1 LHLLDREQAQ
11 HKAGIQLA
19 HGGLFF
25 PQGGWVHPPA
35 LCQWQATHPLIE
47 VLTHHEALEL
57 HRLDDQ
63 WQARA
68 DDRLLASASVVVL
81 AGAAEIKRFPFTADV
96 PLKRIRGQITRL
108 AQTPA

>member
-1 LHLLDREQAQ
+1 
-11 HKAGIQLA
+11 
-19 HGGLFF
+19 
-25 PQGGWVHPPA
+25 
-35 LCQWQATHPLIE
+35 
-47 VLTHHEALEL
+47 LEL

-108 AQTPA
+108 AQTPASKALATVVCAEGYVAPARLGEHTL